1 MKDATC
7 QVLHGNGLPTQWDAA
22 VMVRKYFMR
31 SCVLS
36 SSERERACA
45 TSMGLKAH
53 VTEWGIRLPF
63 QEIHLLTRKH
73 HQLNIHK
80 SVDKGNVCIAR
91 N

>member
-1 MKDATC
+1 NTSNNT
-7 QVLHGNGLPTQWDAA
+7 VII
-22 VMVRKYFMR
+22 VRIYFMR

-36 SSERERACA
+36 SSERERAYP
-45 TSMGLKAH
+45 TSMGLMAH
-53 VTEWGIRLPF
+53 VTECGIRLSF
-63 QEIHLLTRKH
+63 QGIHILTRKH